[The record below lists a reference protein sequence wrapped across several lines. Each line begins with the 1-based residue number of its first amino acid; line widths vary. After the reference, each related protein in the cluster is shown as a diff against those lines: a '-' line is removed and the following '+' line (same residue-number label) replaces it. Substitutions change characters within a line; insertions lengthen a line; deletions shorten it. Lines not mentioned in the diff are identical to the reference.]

1 MQEKAS
7 WRWTHSGIHGEHHGY
22 VDAVDP
28 RDALSRALSAKS
40 PSGLLFGEELDI
52 PVDVL
57 VRAPANADPSY
68 SARGLGYSITVSKCM
83 VPA

>member
-1 MQEKAS
+1 MHEKTS
-7 WRWTHSGIHGEHHGY
+7 WRWTYSGVHGEHHGY
-22 VDAVDP
+22 VDGVNP
-28 RDALSRALSAKS
+28 RDALSCALGAKT
-40 PSGLLFGEELDI
+40 PRGMLFGEELDI

-68 SARGLGYSITVSKCM
+68 SASGLGYSITVSKCV